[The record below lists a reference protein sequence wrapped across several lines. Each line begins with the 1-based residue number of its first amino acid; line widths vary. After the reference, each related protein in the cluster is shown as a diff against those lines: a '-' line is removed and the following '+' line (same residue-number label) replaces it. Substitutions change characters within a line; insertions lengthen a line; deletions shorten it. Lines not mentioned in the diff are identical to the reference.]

1 MKQFIVLCAVLPLL
15 MVFLLQFAL
24 DQQNDVRIGIVNDI
38 VYAAKE
44 EAKQEGCFTK
54 EIQSRMREQI
64 AGRLHVSPQEI
75 RITATETPRYRIT
88 ETEHLTESRIRRG
101 MIEYEVI
108 VPVGPLMAGRSLF
121 GLKEQDNICWCT
133 VAGSTPSERLRR

>member
-75 RITATETPRYRIT
+75 RITATETPIPDHRNGAPYGRLDPSGHDRI
-88 ETEHLTESRIRRG
+88 
-101 MIEYEVI
+101 
-108 VPVGPLMAGRSLF
+108 
-121 GLKEQDNICWCT
+121 
-133 VAGSTPSERLRR
+133 